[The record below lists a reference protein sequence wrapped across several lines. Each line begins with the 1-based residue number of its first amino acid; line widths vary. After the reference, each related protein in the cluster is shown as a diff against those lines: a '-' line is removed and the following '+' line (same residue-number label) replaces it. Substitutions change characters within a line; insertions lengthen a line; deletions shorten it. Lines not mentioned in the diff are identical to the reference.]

1 MTKEFWQAALIRAL
15 HTFAQTAVAVIGTAM
30 VLEEVNWLAV
40 LSASALAACVSLLKS
55 LAVGL
60 PEVGDE

>member
-1 MTKEFWQAALIRAL
+1 MTKEFWKAALVRAL

-40 LSASALAACVSLLKS
+40 LSASALATCVSLLKS

-60 PEVGDE
+60 PEVDDE